1 MYRGMPD
8 RSRKPP
14 PDPNQIAKFIVDA
27 ATGAG
32 ENLKVTRKE
41 KNPAAVA
48 LGRLGGRKGGE
59 PGLRKC
65 QPLSDPTSRRR
76 PRWLGGRVS
85 PMTMPDDPVK
95 AISEVIVRVS
105 EKRDCDVLAF
115 FGDID
120 RKGADRVLSLIKKRK
135 CKRNLVL
142 MLATFGGDAHAA
154 YKISRTLQNQYSSRE
169 QFREKTAPKF
179 SVFVPTYCKSA
190 GTILI
195 LGADEIIMAPEA
207 ELGPIDV
214 QLRKQDEIGEMTSG
228 LTPNQSI
235 RSLTRH
241 AEDLFKS
248 IFRRLRFDNQLGFS
262 TKMASDIAASLTAN
276 LLNPVFG
283 QMDPLRMGETERML
297 EISVQYGKRLAVS
310 NLRSEELLTRLVTG
324 YPSHGFVIDLPEAR
338 EIFRVVSEQEQDL
351 IKLAELFEVI
361 WSQSIN
367 RDEAFIYYIDADE
380 IIDAQDPAP
389 TNGAQEADAQPIQDV
404 TPDAPQD
411 ANGGP
416 NGEGPAHAGRLRR
429 RVRPPLR
436 PGPASA

>member
-1 MYRGMPD
+1 
-8 RSRKPP
+8 
-14 PDPNQIAKFIVDA
+14 
-27 ATGAG
+27 
-32 ENLKVTRKE
+32 
-41 KNPAAVA
+41 
-48 LGRLGGRKGGE
+48 
-59 PGLRKC
+59 
-65 QPLSDPTSRRR
+65 
-76 PRWLGGRVS
+76 
-85 PMTMPDDPVK
+85 MTMPDDPVK
-95 AISEVIVRVS
+95 AISEVIVCVS
-105 EKRDCDVLAF
+105 EKRDCDGLAF

-297 EISVQYGKRLAVS
+297 EISVQYGKRI
-310 NLRSEELLTRLVTG
+310 RC
-324 YPSHGFVIDLPEAR
+324 
-338 EIFRVVSEQEQDL
+338 
-351 IKLAELFEVI
+351 K
-361 WSQSIN
+361 
-367 RDEAFIYYIDADE
+367 
-380 IIDAQDPAP
+380 
-389 TNGAQEADAQPIQDV
+389 
-404 TPDAPQD
+404 
-411 ANGGP
+411 
-416 NGEGPAHAGRLRR
+416 
-429 RVRPPLR
+429 
-436 PGPASA
+436 